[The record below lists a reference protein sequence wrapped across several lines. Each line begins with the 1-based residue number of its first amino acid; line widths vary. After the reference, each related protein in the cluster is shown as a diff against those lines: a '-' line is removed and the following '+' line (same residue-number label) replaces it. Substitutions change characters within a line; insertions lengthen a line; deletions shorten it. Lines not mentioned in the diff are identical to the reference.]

1 MKKVLLIILL
11 SLAAASAAPA
21 WASFSFVQS
30 IDGTCGA
37 GTTTCSAT
45 ITGVG
50 THSMI
55 RVHFVQSVTAG
66 TFTSGSVTDNHA
78 HTYTMTTQ
86 SPYGPVQ
93 TASDKFVAGLAYILL
108 APSGSSTITWTASG
122 VTNSLFCALDIEEF
136 SYTGTLSFDKDAL
149 HTYPSSMTGA
159 TCQGANCLTSSPAVL
174 PAITPTNTGELLT
187 AGFVTDQG
195 APGTGGGSWS
205 TDTGTNVFGSYYILS
220 SAAGSTAA
228 SFPDSG
234 PLPDSAGSIIAA
246 FSATSSCT
254 PSLMLRHGGGPC

>member
-1 MKKVLLIILL
+1 MKKVPLIILL
-11 SLAAASAAPA
+11 SLCAAPA
-21 WASFSFVQS
+21 RAAFSFVQS
-30 IDGTCGA
+30 VNGTCGA

-55 RVHFVQSVTAG
+55 RVHFVQSITAG
-66 TFTSGSVTDNHA
+66 TFTSGSVTDNHS

-108 APSGSSTITWTASG
+108 APSGSSTVTWTATG
-122 VTNSLFCALDIEEF
+122 VTNSIFCALDIEEF
-136 SYTGTLSFDKDAL
+136 SYTGTLTFDKDAL

-159 TCQGANCLTSSPAVL
+159 TCQGANCLTSSPATL
-174 PAITPTNTGELLT
+174 PAITPASAGELLT
-187 AGFVTDQG
+187 AGFITDQG
-195 APGTGGGSWS
+195 GQGTGGAPWS
-205 TDTGTNVFGSYYILS
+205 TDTGTNISGSYYILS
-220 SAAGSTAA
+220 SSAGSTSA
-228 SFPDSG
+228 SFPDTCFPTCTS
-234 PLPDSAGSIIAA
+234 DSAGDIIAA